1 MNAPAREGRAWVY
14 GDRIDT
20 DLLAP
25 GWAMK
30 MGPEELARHALEAV
44 DPAFA
49 RDVKPGDM
57 LVAGADF
64 GIGSSREQAAISLKT
79 LGISAVIAKSFAR
92 IFYRNCINI
101 GLPAVQLD
109 TAGRVGAG
117 DRLRLDLA
125 AGRLENLDTG
135 EAFAV
140 APVPPHLTAMI
151 ERGGLMAA
159 LHDRFSARKEGA
171 S

>member
-1 MNAPAREGRAWVY
+1 MSAREGRAWVY

-30 MGPEELARHALEAV
+30 KGPEALAKHTLEAI
-44 DPAFA
+44 DPDFA
-49 RDVKPGDM
+49 PSVRPGDM
-57 LVAGADF
+57 LVCGADT

-101 GLPAVQLD
+101 GLPAVLFD
-109 TAGRVGAG
+109 SEDRIAPGE
-117 DRLRLDLA
+117 RLRLDLA
-125 AGRLENLDTG
+125 AGKLENLDRNTVFSVRPIP
-135 EAFAV
+135 ENLV
-140 APVPPHLTAMI
+140 HII
-151 ERGGLMAA
+151 EKGGLMAA
-159 LHDRFSARKEGA
+159 LHARVAAGQEGA
-171 S
+171 